1 MKTEEKINSL
11 FETLR
16 AEKASTSVSEVSTWI
31 GVASAATAAGTSLPF
46 LLKLKGLIISKLGIM
61 TFTTIATTLTIAS
74 VVYFSNKQL
83 EEPKTAKQQTIE
95 TLPSQKKD
103 EQISVKPT
111 VQKSEKSTSNDS
123 KETPKETNFNLA
135 PLQALEEIESLKA
148 KKNFPTTAATLKTEG
163 SFTKINARGGFEI
176 EVVKGSGSSY
186 EIIGSEEEVNAVKIS
201 ISGNTIYI
209 SPAKKTMKNLN
220 PIVRLTMS
228 ELNGIDLSGACEVK
242 SADTFPGTNFEL
254 ETSGASTI
262 KIGISVDKLTANI
275 SGASEIKFFGEAKRV
290 DMECSGASDLD
301 WDNLKITDAEVNCSG
316 ASEITLN
323 VTNSL
328 NGTLSGAS
336 DFAYVT
342 KPQEFNL
349 KSSGA
354 SNIHKK

>member
-1 MKTEEKINSL
+1 MKTEEKINNL

-83 EEPKTAKQQTIE
+83 DEPKASKEQSLK
-95 TLPSQKKD
+95 TLPSQKKE
-103 EQISVKPT
+103 EQSSIKPIELL
-111 VQKSEKSTSNDS
+111 QKNNSQTEKQ
-123 KETPKETNFNLA
+123 ETPKESNFTTA
-135 PLQALEEIESLKA
+135 PLQALEKIESLQA
-148 KKNFPTTAATLKTEG
+148 KKNFPTITAAIKTEG

-176 EVVKGSGSSY
+176 EVIKGSTSSY
-186 EIIGSEEEVNAVKIS
+186 EIIGNEEEVNSVKIT

-209 SPAKKTMKNLN
+209 SPAKKITKNLH
-220 PIVRLTMS
+220 PIVKLTMN

-242 SADTFPGTNFEL
+242 SDDTFPGSNFEL

-275 SGASEIKFFGEAKRV
+275 SGASEIKFFGEAKTV

-316 ASEITLN
+316 ASEITMN
-323 VTNSL
+323 VSNSL

-336 DFAYVT
+336 DFSYVT

>member
-16 AEKASTSVSEVSTWI
+16 AEKASTTVSEVSSWI
-31 GVASAATAAGTSLPF
+31 GVVSAATAAGTSLPF

-61 TFTTIATTLTIAS
+61 TLTTLATTLS
-74 VVYFSNKQL
+74 VVGVMYFSTSTDLKESSTQENKKQERPIAQL
-83 EEPKTAKQQTIE
+83 KEQ
-95 TLPSQKKD
+95 D
-103 EQISVKPT
+103 ELK
-111 VQKSEKSTSNDS
+111 
-123 KETPKETNFNLA
+123 KETPSTVLPFNKEETTHSIF
-135 PLQALEEIESLKA
+135 PEKEEFFPFKEEDFPKLETR
-148 KKNFPTTAATLKTEG
+148 KNFPSLALPLKTEG

-186 EIIGSEEEVNAVKIS
+186 DIIGNEEEVNSVKIS

-209 SPAKKTMKNLN
+209 SPAKKNTRNLN
-220 PIVRLTMS
+220 PTIRLTMS
-228 ELNGIDLSGACEVK
+228 ELDGIDLSGACEVR
-242 SADTFPGTNFEL
+242 SDDTFPGKNFEL

-262 KIGISVDKLTANI
+262 KIGLSVDKLTANI
-275 SGASEIKFFGEAKRV
+275 SGASEIKFFGDAKNV

-301 WDNLKITDAEVNCSG
+301 WDNFKITDADVNCSG
-316 ASEITLN
+316 ASEITMN